1 MAHVTETVT
10 PFTAVY
16 LNMTPNNVN
25 NSAICQL
32 VEGSKVEMNGKC
44 TSNTIDPLLFKPSL
58 YIFKNNAS
66 TTPMITVLTCK
77 LQYNTQKIDNV
88 TIL

>member
-10 PFTAVY
+10 PFTTAY

-32 VEGSKVEMNGKC
+32 VEESKVEMNGKYM
-44 TSNTIDPLLFKPSL
+44 SNTTLSYYLSHLKQIYQQLLW
-58 YIFKNNAS
+58 
-66 TTPMITVLTCK
+66 
-77 LQYNTQKIDNV
+77 
-88 TIL
+88 